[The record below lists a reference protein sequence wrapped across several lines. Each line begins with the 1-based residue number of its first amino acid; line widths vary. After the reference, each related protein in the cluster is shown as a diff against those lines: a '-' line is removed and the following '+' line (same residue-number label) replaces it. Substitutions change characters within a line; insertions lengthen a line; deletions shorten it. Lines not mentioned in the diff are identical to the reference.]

1 MPQPTPSQVHVNG
14 PLTNISVAYI
24 QSADAFVASKVFP
37 VVPVGKQSDL
47 YYIYTK
53 NDWFRDEAERRAPAT
68 ESAGS
73 GYGLSTASYDA
84 KVWAFHKDVPDQV
97 RENADVMIQP
107 DADATRFVTQRLM
120 LRREVQWAADYFQA
134 SVWGTDVTPA
144 NLWSDY
150 TNSDPISDVRL
161 GVKTILST
169 TGFKPNKLTLGYDV
183 FQKLQDHPDIID
195 RLKYTGGTTRAVTK
209 EQLAAL
215 FDIEE
220 VLVCEAIK
228 ATNVEGETAAMAF
241 VHGKHA
247 LLCHCAMSPSLLT
260 PSCGYIFEWRGVSYG
275 MGKAIGIK
283 KFRMELLAA
292 DRIEG
297 QIAFDDKVVATDLG
311 YFFANVVA

>member
-1 MPQPTPSQVHVNG
+1 MPQPTSSQVHVNG

-24 QSADAFVASKVFP
+24 QSADVFVATKVFP

-68 ESAGS
+68 ESVGS

-84 KVWAFHKDVPDQV
+84 NVWAFHKDVPDQV
-97 RENADVMIQP
+97 RENADVVIQP
-107 DADATRFVTQRLM
+107 DADATRFVTQRLL
-120 LRREVQWAADYFQA
+120 LRQEVQWAADYFVP

-144 NLWSDY
+144 NLWSDF
-150 TNSDPISDVRL
+150 TNSDPISDVRT
-161 GVKTILST
+161 GVRTILAN

-183 FQKLQDHPDIID
+183 FQKLQDHPDIVD
-195 RLKYTGGTTRAVTK
+195 RLKYTGGATRAVTK

-215 FDIEE
+215 FDIEQ
-220 VLVCEAIK
+220 VLVCEAVK
-228 ATNVEGETAAMAF
+228 ATNLEGETAAMAF

-247 LLCHCAMSPSLLT
+247 LLSYAPAAPSLLT
-260 PSCGYIFEWRGVSYG
+260 PSAGYIFAWRGVSRG
-275 MGKAIGIK
+275 LGKAIGIK
-283 KFRMELLAA
+283 KFRMEHLEA
-292 DRIEG
+292 DRVEG

-311 YFFANVVA
+311 YFFNGVVS